1 MFFEFRE
8 KGAWTLRV
16 GVSSA
21 SLCYHFVDT
30 SSIIAM
36 SNRTFTLQEPL
47 YSYLLSVSLRE
58 PEILRRLR
66 EETAAIPQAGMQ
78 IAPEQGQFMA
88 LLARLMGARRC
99 LEVGTFTGYSALA
112 VALALPPDGRL
123 IACDISEEWTDVGRR
138 YWREAGVQ
146 ERIDLRL
153 GRAMKTLDELI
164 AGGHAG
170 SFDFAFIDADKGNYL
185 NYYERALALLRPGGL
200 LAVDNVLWGGAVAGD
215 LDQDED
221 TRAIRAFNAKLATDE
236 RVFLSLVPIGD
247 GLTLAVKS
255 AVTSQQR

>member
-1 MFFEFRE
+1 METTALTDSEMAAFHDYVATITFPPNPNRNRDN
-8 KGAWTLRV
+8 TL
-16 GVSSA
+16 
-21 SLCYHFVDT
+21 
-30 SSIIAM
+30 
-36 SNRTFTLQEPL
+36 
-47 YSYLLSVSLRE
+47 
-58 PEILRRLR
+58 
-66 EETAAIPQAGMQ
+66 
-78 IAPEQGQFMA
+78 
-88 LLARLMGARRC
+88 
-99 LEVGTFTGYSALA
+99 
-112 VALALPPDGRL
+112 
-123 IACDISEEWTDVGRR
+123 
-138 YWREAGVQ
+138 
-146 ERIDLRL
+146 
-153 GRAMKTLDELI
+153 RAMKTLDELI

-255 AVTSQQR
+255 DVTGQQR